1 VLVQYQNLTAQLLQ
15 NPPAP
20 TTLYTTANLTNYI
33 NIARGQIAGEGKC
46 VRAIGTV
53 AAVIGQR
60 AYNFSTINFGAVTT
74 TGIQGAI
81 SVRRIMYNVPGATGQ
96 KWIKGKSWEWFD
108 FQRFNNPVPPSG
120 APTEWAQF
128 SQGSS
133 GQGSITGVGGGTMSS
148 GSFYVDP
155 LPDFTYTL
163 NCDCECYPQALAADI
178 DVEALPYLWTDAV
191 PYFAAYMALMTAQ
204 TSARLQQA
212 QQLFQL
218 YRLFMQRARAFA
230 NPDVTTDN
238 FEQAPDMMTPGR
250 LGVTASGAGG
260 GAQ

>member
-1 VLVQYQNLTAQLLQ
+1 MLAQYQALTQQLLQ

-20 TTLYTTANLTNYI
+20 TTLYTLANITTYI
-33 NIARGQIAGEGKC
+33 NIARGQVAGEGKC
-46 VRAIGTV
+46 VRAIGLALTV
-53 AAVIGQR
+53 VGQR
-60 AYNFSTINFGAVTT
+60 AYNFAAIDFGAIGT

-81 SVRRIMYNVPGATGQ
+81 NVKRIMYNVGSGQ

-128 SQGSS
+128 
-133 GQGSITGVGGGTMSS
+133 GQGSAGQGAITGIGSGTMAS
-148 GSFYVDP
+148 GSFYIDP
-155 LPDFTYTL
+155 LPDTTYFL
-163 NCDCECYPQALAADI
+163 NCDCECYPQQLATDS

-191 PYFAAYMALMTAQ
+191 PYFAAYMALMTSQ

-218 YRLFMQRARAFA
+218 YRMFMQRARSFA
-230 NPDVTTDN
+230 NPDQN
-238 FEQAPDMMTPGR
+238 QAAFEQSPDPAMAGR
-250 LGVTASGAGG
+250 FGITASGGAGNV
-260 GAQ
+260 AQ